1 MEGEDVHST
10 PPRIERLETGIA
22 GLDRALGGGLPKGR
36 SVLLTG
42 ATGTG
47 KSVLLSEFIYRGIT
61 AYGQP
66 GVFVACEE
74 PPEAIRKNVA
84 SFGWDYA
91 ALESGGTE
99 QLALLDAAPFKGE
112 LEMVETGDRYYSLM
126 PLVETIAK
134 TVERIKAERVALDG
148 LPSLFDRYRSE
159 RAVRQM
165 FLMLVQRL
173 GDLGVTTL
181 LSSSTK
187 GGGSTL
193 SEHGVEEFVADGII
207 ELQQVPGELRTVR
220 KLTIR
225 KMRGLHY
232 QSGTMEFV
240 INSHG
245 MEVFPRIPLKVG
257 MAPELLAGRK
267 SSGIPRLDDIMH
279 GGFPDGHIALV
290 SGNTGAGKTVLG
302 LEFVHAG
309 LQAGEPALVLT
320 IEESR
325 EQLLHEARSFGWD
338 LDTPH
343 RENRLAFIDVP
354 FSGMRADQI
363 LYQIVNKAQE
373 VGAKRLVMDSISA
386 LISGGATQ
394 REVRLFLEQLVSLC
408 KSQGITAL
416 LAYAISGAFGAAA
429 GQLLGGSSI
438 TEARLSSIVDTI
450 ILLNY
455 VERPDRVEKLLSVL
469 KVRGS
474 GHDPGIF
481 RFDITDRGIEIG
493 ERVG

>member
-1 MEGEDVHST
+1 MET
-10 PPRIERLETGIA
+10 PPPPPQIERLETGIT
-22 GLDRALGGGLPKGR
+22 GLDRTLGGGLPKGR
-36 SVLLTG
+36 SVLVTG

-74 PPEAIRKNVA
+74 PPEAIRLNVA

-91 ALESGGTE
+91 ALEAGGTE

-112 LEMVETGDRYYSLM
+112 LQMVESGEHYSLV

-134 TVERIKAERVALDG
+134 TVERTKAERVALDG
-148 LPSLFDRYRSE
+148 LPSLFDRFRSE

-181 LSSSTK
+181 LSSPTT
-187 GGGSTL
+187 GNLSTL

-207 ELQQVPGELRTVR
+207 ELQQVPGELRSLR
-220 KLTIR
+220 KLSIR
-225 KMRGLHY
+225 KMRGLQY
-232 QSGTMEFV
+232 QSGTVEFV
-240 INSHG
+240 ISDRG
-245 MEVFPRIPLKVG
+245 LEVFPRIPLKAG
-257 MAPELLAGRK
+257 IAPELLTGRK
-267 SSGIPRLDDIMH
+267 STGISRLDDIMH
-279 GGFPDGHIALV
+279 GGFPEGHIALA

-302 LEFVHAG
+302 LQFVHAG

-325 EQLLHEARSFGWD
+325 EQLLHEARVFGWD

-354 FSGMRADQI
+354 FSGMRPDQI
-363 LYQIVNKAQE
+363 LYQIVNKARE
-373 VGAKRLVMDSISA
+373 IGAKRLVMDSISA
-386 LISGGATQ
+386 LISAGATQ

-408 KSQGITAL
+408 KSEGITAL
-416 LAYAISGAFGAAA
+416 LMYAISGAFGAAA

-474 GHDPGIF
+474 KHDPGIF

-493 ERVG
+493 EREE